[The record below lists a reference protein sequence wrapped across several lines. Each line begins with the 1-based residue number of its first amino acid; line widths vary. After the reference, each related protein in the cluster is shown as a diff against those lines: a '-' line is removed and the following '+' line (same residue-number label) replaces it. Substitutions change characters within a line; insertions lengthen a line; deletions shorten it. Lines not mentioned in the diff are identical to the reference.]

1 MLRFMRTALGT
12 AGLAV
17 GTWLA
22 AGVPVQAQITDDV
35 VRIGVLN
42 DQSGP
47 FADLGG
53 PGSVAAAKLA
63 VEERGGRV
71 LGKPVDVVAA
81 DTQNKPDVA
90 SGLARRWFDQEKV
103 DAIVDLPV
111 TAIAAAV
118 QAVAKEKNKTVM
130 IAAGATSDFTA
141 KTCSPTSTHW
151 TDDTHALTAGT
162 AKAIVENGGKSW
174 FFITVDHAFGTA
186 LQKEATDVVAANG
199 GKIVGSVRHP
209 LGMADY
215 SSLLLQAQASG
226 ASVVALASVGGDLV
240 NLIKQAHEFGLTAG
254 GQTLAGFLVYI
265 TDVHAL
271 GIDTAQGLTFTEGF
285 YWNRNDESREFA
297 RRFAKAMG
305 GSMPSKTHAAVYAAV
320 RHYLAA
326 IERAGTDEAV
336 AANRAMREMPV
347 DYFGPAKLRS
357 DGRVLYD
364 LTLYRVKAPADVKL
378 PWDYYQ
384 PVAAIPSSQAFLPAS
399 PECTRQE

>member
-1 MLRFMRTALGT
+1 MLGLGRAT
-12 AGLAV
+12 CGAMSLVLA
-17 GTWLA
+17 TWLGSA
-22 AGVPVQAQITDDV
+22 SPAEAQISDDV

-47 FADLGG
+47 FSDLGG

-63 VEERGGRV
+63 LEERGGRV
-71 LGKPVDVVAA
+71 LGKPVEIIGA
-81 DTQNKPDVA
+81 DTQNKPDIA
-90 SGLARRWFDQEKV
+90 STIARRWFDLEKV

-118 QAVAKEKNKTVM
+118 QVVAKEKSRTVM
-130 IAAGATSDFTA
+130 IAAAATSDFTA

-174 FFITVDHAFGTA
+174 YFITVDHAFGTA
-186 LQKEATDVVAANG
+186 LQKEATDVVTANG
-199 GKIVGSVRHP
+199 GKVIGAARHP
-209 LGMADY
+209 INTADF

-226 ASVVALASVGGDLV
+226 ANVVALASVGGDLV

-265 TDVHAL
+265 TDIHAL
-271 GIDTAQGLTFTEGF
+271 GIDTAQGLTFTEGY
-285 YWNRNDESREFA
+285 YWNRNDASRDFA
-297 RRFAKAMG
+297 RRFARVMNG
-305 GSMPSKTHAAVYAAV
+305 GMPSKTHAAVYAAV

-336 AANRAMREMPV
+336 AVNRAMREMPV
-347 DYFGPAKLRS
+347 DYFGPAKLRA

-364 LTLYRVKAPADVKL
+364 LTLYRVKAPADVKG

-384 PVAAIPSSQAFLPAS
+384 PVATIASSEAFMPQS
-399 PECTRQE
+399 PECSR